1 VRLLLLLL
9 FAAHVTSAFA
19 LEPVRLQLKWTH
31 QFQFAG
37 YYAAL
42 EKGYYRDAGLDV
54 SLLEAKP
61 ETDVVT
67 EVVAGRAQ
75 FGVGT
80 SELVLSR
87 QTHPVVALAVIMQHS
102 PQVLLARAKDVSS
115 LHDLAGRKVM
125 LEPHS
130 AELLAYLRH
139 EGIPEQKL
147 QIIPHSFSSAALIA
161 GEVVAMS
168 AYSTT
173 EPYALQKAGLPYLT
187 LNPRAAS
194 IDFYGDNLFTVEREL
209 DNKPARTRAF
219 LAASLRGWQYAMEHP
234 EEIIR
239 MFLTKYNTQQLT
251 AEFLRFEAA
260 EMARLMQPE
269 LVQVGQMNPGRWQHI
284 ADTYSALGMLPPST
298 SLDGLTL
305 EDQAHLL
312 PAWVLPTAI
321 VGGILVTLFGI
332 LTTLSIGLSRRL
344 QKEISGHQTALRQL
358 ESSNSLLQQQ
368 LQEITDLQ
376 QRLKE
381 QAIRDPLTGL
391 HNRRYLDETLP
402 RELARAKREGYPLSV
417 IMIDLDR
424 FKQINDTYG
433 HPAGDEVIKALAAIL
448 KHGTREGDVACR
460 YGGEEF
466 VVALPRMDLA
476 GAHARAEEWRNA
488 IADST
493 IVHGELELKITLSA
507 GVSAFP
513 DHGSEIDTLV
523 QCADLALYL
532 SKHDGRN
539 RVTCYQ
545 PQD

>member
-9 FAAHVTSAFA
+9 FAVHAASALA

-54 SLLEAKP
+54 SLLEATP
-61 ETDVVT
+61 ETDVVA

-87 QTHPVVALAVIMQHS
+87 QSHPVVALAVIMQHS
-102 PQVLLARAKDVSS
+102 PQVLLARANDVSS

-147 QIIPHSFSSAALIA
+147 QVVPHSFSTAALIA
-161 GEVVAMS
+161 GQVVAMS

-173 EPYALQKAGLPYLT
+173 EPYALQKVNLPYLT

-219 LAASLRGWQYAMEHP
+219 LTASLRGWLYAMEHP

-239 MFLTKYNTQQLT
+239 LILAKYNTQQLT
-251 AEFLRFEAA
+251 AEFLHFEAA

-284 ADTYSALGMLPPST
+284 ADTYSALGMLPPNT
-298 SLDGLTL
+298 ALDGLTL
-305 EDQAHLL
+305 EDQTHLL
-312 PAWVLPTAI
+312 PAWVLPSAI
-321 VGGILVTLFGI
+321 IGGILVTLFGI

-344 QKEISGHQTALRQL
+344 QKEISGHQAALEQL
-358 ESSNSLLQQQ
+358 ESSNALLQQQ
-368 LQEITDLQ
+368 LQEITELQ

-417 IMIDLDR
+417 IMVDLDR

-433 HPAGDEVIKALAAIL
+433 HPAGDEVIKALAEIL

-476 GAHARAEEWRNA
+476 GARLRADEWRNA
-488 IADST
+488 IADSA
-493 IVHGELELKITLSA
+493 IAHGELQLKITLSA
-507 GVSAFP
+507 GVAAFP
-513 DHGSEIDTLV
+513 DHGTEVDILV

-539 RVTCYQ
+539 RVTCYHA
-545 PQD
+545 QD